1 MNMSHSIMFDYM
13 LGPYSRHSR
22 CECGQY
28 LGDTAEDE
36 KNQKL
41 FHDLNELNV
50 FTWFS
55 F

>member
-13 LGPYSRHSR
+13 LSPYSRHSR

-28 LGDTAEDE
+28 LGDVAEDG
-36 KNQKL
+36 KKKKIHYL
-41 FHDLNELNV
+41 KELNV
-50 FTWFS
+50 FTWFG